1 MEVEKEHKK
10 RNIHAEHRKRM
21 KNKYKL
27 HGVDIFEKHEI
38 LELALFYA
46 IPRKDTNEIAHRL
59 LKKFETIHDVMNAPF
74 ATLREVEGIGEEA
87 ACFIKFLVDIVRVY
101 MEEKASS
108 KDTYRS
114 REELNERLSMKF
126 IGREIEIVSIIL
138 VDAKRKIIYEGIV
151 SKGSHNSVDMYMRRI
166 IELIVLY
173 NAAGIV
179 VGHNHPSGIALPS
192 PQDIET
198 TKKLD
203 NVLHNMNVTF
213 LDHIIVADDDFVSL
227 RDAGLPGLF
236 S

>member
-1 MEVEKEHKK
+1 MEEYKK

-21 KNKYKL
+21 KNRFKL
-27 HGVDIFEKHEI
+27 HGIDIFEKHEI

-46 IPRKDTNEIAHRL
+46 IPRKDTNPIAHRL
-59 LKKFETIHDVMNAPF
+59 LEQFGTIHEVMNAPF
-74 ATLREVEGIGEEA
+74 SALREVEGIGEEA
-87 ACFIKFLVDIVRVY
+87 ALFIKLLVDMVRVY

-179 VGHNHPSGIALPS
+179 IGHNHPSGIALPS
-192 PQDIET
+192 AKDIET

-203 NVLHNMNVTF
+203 NVLRNMNVTF
-213 LDHIIVADDDFVSL
+213 IDHIIVAENDFVSL
-227 RDAGLPGLF
+227 READLPGIF
-236 S
+236 SK

>member
-1 MEVEKEHKK
+1 METPKK
-10 RNIHAEHRKRM
+10 HNIHAEHRKRM
-21 KNKYKL
+21 KNRFKL
-27 HGVDIFEKHEI
+27 HGIDIFEKHEI

-46 IPRKDTNEIAHRL
+46 IPRKDTNPIAHRL
-59 LKKFETIHDVMNAPF
+59 LEQFGTIHEVMNAPF
-74 ATLREVEGIGEEA
+74 SALREVEGIGEEA
-87 ACFIKFLVDIVRVY
+87 ALFIKLLVDMVRVY

-179 VGHNHPSGIALPS
+179 IGQRNCTS
-192 PQDIET
+192 
-198 TKKLD
+198 
-203 NVLHNMNVTF
+203 
-213 LDHIIVADDDFVSL
+213 
-227 RDAGLPGLF
+227 F